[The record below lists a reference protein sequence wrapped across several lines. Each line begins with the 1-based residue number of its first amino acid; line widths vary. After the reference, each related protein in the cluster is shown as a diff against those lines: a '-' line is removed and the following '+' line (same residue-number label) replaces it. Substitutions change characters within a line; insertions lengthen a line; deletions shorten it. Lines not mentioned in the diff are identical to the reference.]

1 MFSLIN
7 GLNFSET
14 GGFLKLGIF
23 IKTNS
28 KVDTNVAEADFY
40 VNISNKKW
48 FSISHI
54 INKDKILKIA
64 IKIEQI

>member
-40 VNISNKKW
+40 VNISNKK
-48 FSISHI
+48 
-54 INKDKILKIA
+54 
-64 IKIEQI
+64 